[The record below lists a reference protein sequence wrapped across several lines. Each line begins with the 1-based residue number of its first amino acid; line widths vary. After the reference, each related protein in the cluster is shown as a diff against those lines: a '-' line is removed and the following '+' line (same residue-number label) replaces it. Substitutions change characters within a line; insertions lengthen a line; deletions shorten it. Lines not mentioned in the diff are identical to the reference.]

1 MVFNGEKK
9 NKKKFLLMI
18 KSEVG
23 FQLTQDFVC
32 LGDIFPLAVKAFAFK
47 VILKNVFRQVFNL
60 IDFLKKL
67 YYNNKGK

>member
-23 FQLTQDFVC
+23 FQLTQKLCVF
-32 LGDIFPLAVKAFAFK
+32 GDMFPLVVKAFAFK

-60 IDFLKKL
+60 IDFLKKIIL
-67 YYNNKGK
+67 